1 MSKYELT
8 MTFNYTI
15 ETDSIERTLEQFEFP
30 SFPDIDMDTAVNFEG
45 NSNVYEKVGDDE

>member
-1 MSKYELT
+1 MAKYELT

-30 SFPDIDMDTAVNFEG
+30 SFPDLDMDTAVEFQG
-45 NSNVYEKVGDDE
+45 NTNVYEIVGDNE